1 MLITLIRE
9 TYSEKKRLSQT
20 LFRRIE
26 TVTFLLEENLTLL
39 LSLEHVWWP
48 VMLLLEFDILF
59 GIDKHFR

>member
-59 GIDKHFR
+59 GIDKHLR